1 MTDVAPETDVEAL
14 VATITACLNRRVSST
29 TDAFAALARLRSLLL
44 RAEEERD
51 EERERFHRH
60 VETMIEPKLLA
71 RAEAAEKERDR
82 LQHIIDCA
90 DTPLMRD
97 VMRERDAC
105 AELLRWQPHTERGL
119 ANLHPQHRATVE
131 RARALT
137 AEETKEA
144 DSTKL
149 ELIDP
154 NWMGEAHD

>member
-1 MTDVAPETDVEAL
+1 MTDVAPETSFDAERAKAQVAAVSKLAL
-14 VATITACLNRRVSST
+14 PYLLDACDEIT
-29 TDAFAALARLRSLLL
+29 RLHSLLL

-51 EERERFHRH
+51 S
-60 VETMIEPKLLA
+60 
-71 RAEAAEKERDR
+71 
-82 LQHIIDCA
+82 LQHVIDCA

-119 ANLHPQHRATVE
+119 SNLHPQHRAAVA

-144 DSTKL
+144 GL
-149 ELIDP
+149 
-154 NWMGEAHD
+154 A

>member
-1 MTDVAPETDVEAL
+1 MTDVAPETDFDAERAKAQVAAVSKLAL
-14 VATITACLNRRVSST
+14 PYLLDAC
-29 TDAFAALARLRSLLL
+29 DEIDRLHSLLL

-51 EERERFHRH
+51 RWRGIADDEETTADDFERR
-60 VETMIEPKLLA
+60 LG
-71 RAEAAEKERDR
+71 AAEEERDR

-119 ANLHPQHRATVE
+119 SNLHPQHRAAVE

-144 DSTKL
+144 
-149 ELIDP
+149 E
-154 NWMGEAHD
+154 NG

>member
-1 MTDVAPETDVEAL
+1 MTDVAPEPFDAGRAKAQVAAVSKLAL
-14 VATITACLNRRVSST
+14 PYLLDAC
-29 TDAFAALARLRSLLL
+29 
-44 RAEEERD
+44 D
-51 EERERFHRH
+51 E
-60 VETMIEPKLLA
+60 I
-71 RAEAAEKERDR
+71 DR

-119 ANLHPQHRATVE
+119 SNLHPQHRAAVE

-144 DSTKL
+144 
-149 ELIDP
+149 E
-154 NWMGEAHD
+154 NG